1 MIHVMLVDDNQLILR
16 GLERIL
22 DWEANGYLIVG
33 KAINGKQALEKM
45 EKVRVDILFTDIRMP
60 VMDGIELICAVK
72 ERYPKVRVIVLSAYD
87 DFKYVRTAFWLGA
100 NDYLLKQEYDAET
113 LLCLLD
119 RLKQD
124 RRQGDTARKDAEIEK
139 LVLRNQEK
147 QPEDAQSKYLIR
159 FKQCIEK
166 HYSENNLRAEDVA
179 EYLGI
184 SVGWMGKLIYQETA
198 LHFADYLNYY
208 RILRAKELLESTNLK
223 VYEIAGR
230 VGYNNVE
237 HFTRV
242 FKKLV
247 GMSPSVYGG
256 STS

>member
-100 NDYLLKQEYDAET
+100 NDYLLKQEYDGET

-124 RRQGDTARKDAEIEK
+124 RRHGDTARKDAEIEK

-159 FKQCIEK
+159 FKKCIEK

-198 LHFADYLNYY
+198 LAMISRSCFLSSLA
-208 RILRAKELLESTNLK
+208 
-223 VYEIAGR
+223 
-230 VGYNNVE
+230 
-237 HFTRV
+237 
-242 FKKLV
+242 
-247 GMSPSVYGG
+247 
-256 STS
+256 